1 MATATRW
8 ALAIEPFFS
17 PSAHWRVWALEILN
31 LQRFSRYSPFYLHR
45 CGSAVRRGHFSVG
58 LHRHRRVVQWPVA
71 DEGSSAYHD
80 DWHNAAEWRVSAG
93 RYWTPHFK
101 TEVEFG
107 ATGEGSRYIQRFAT
121 VPGSATPYPYGA
133 QEFVRL
139 RQGSARVTWQ
149 FLDNQWIH
157 PYLSAGVSVD
167 DERTRT
173 HVFSQVFYPD
183 PRNPATRV
191 AGAPEHDEG
200 PTTIHRAG
208 VVLGGGAKWYSV
220 ATRLHQDRRTGRRLA
235 AHEDR

>member
-1 MATATRW
+1 MA
-8 ALAIEPFFS
+8 
-17 PSAHWRVWALEILN
+17 
-31 LQRFSRYSPFYLHR
+31 
-45 CGSAVRRGHFSVG
+45 GKRR
-58 LHRHRRVVQWPVA
+58 
-71 DEGSSAYHD
+71 
-80 DWHNAAEWRVSAG
+80 
-93 RYWTPHFK
+93 RYWTPHLK

-107 ATGEGSRYIQRFAT
+107 ATGDGRRYIQRFAT
-121 VPGSATPYPYGA
+121 LPGSPTPYPYGA

-149 FLDNQWIH
+149 FLDNQWIQ

-167 DERTRT
+167 EERSRT

-208 VVLGGGAKWYSV
+208 VSLGGGAKWYVSPRVFIKTGAQIGLSRSTKSV
-220 ATRLHQDRRTGRRLA
+220 SFLA
-235 AHEDR
+235 GMGFDF